1 MAKPRVHRTALPVK
15 DIDAAA
21 KFYSKLLDNSGKRIS
36 PDRHYYD
43 LGGFILAL
51 YQPAGGGSGWS
62 FETNQYF
69 YLSAADLDDMR
80 RKVTEGGGKCLTE
93 NAKMPW
99 GETMFFAT
107 DPSGSRIGI
116 CREDSLFSLK

>member
-21 KFYSKLLDNSGKRIS
+21 KFYTNLLDNPGKRIA

-51 YQPAGGGSGWS
+51 YQPANGGSGWS
-62 FETNQYF
+62 FENNQYF

-80 RKVTEGGGKCLTE
+80 RKVKQGGGKCLTD

-116 CREDSLFSLK
+116 CQEDTLFAL